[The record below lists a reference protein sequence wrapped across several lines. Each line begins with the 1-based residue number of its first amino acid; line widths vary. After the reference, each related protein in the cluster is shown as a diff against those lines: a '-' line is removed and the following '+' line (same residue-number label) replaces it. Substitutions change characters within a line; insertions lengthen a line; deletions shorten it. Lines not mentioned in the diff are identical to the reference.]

1 MEKLKLK
8 HTNCRSCPI
17 PTPCIEEAGLP
28 AEINNFL
35 LALFRPAH
43 KSPQLFQRRAVVELH
58 HVGLLKGRPLNSH
71 YISAVVIHHCPY
83 LIIWKTQTDTHKT
96 FRHEK

>member
-1 MEKLKLK
+1 MAKLKSK
-8 HTNCRSCPI
+8 HTNCRSCSI
-17 PTPCIEEAGLP
+17 PTPCVEEAGLP

-58 HVGLLKGRPLNSH
+58 HVRLLKGRPLNSNH
-71 YISAVVIHHCPY
+71 LCAVVIHYRPN
-83 LIIWKTQTDTHKT
+83 LII
-96 FRHEK
+96 